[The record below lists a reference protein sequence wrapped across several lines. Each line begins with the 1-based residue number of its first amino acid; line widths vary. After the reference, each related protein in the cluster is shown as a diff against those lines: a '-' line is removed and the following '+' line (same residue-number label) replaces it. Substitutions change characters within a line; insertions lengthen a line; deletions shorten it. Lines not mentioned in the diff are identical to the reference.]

1 MTSAA
6 ERVLAAVDAQLEA
19 LPALLAE
26 LVRLPSVS
34 GTPAEDDVQGWL
46 ADRFAAAGLAV
57 EHWPLDLPALTGD
70 PDFPGWEVPRD
81 RAHGLLGR
89 LPGTRSGDPAGAGAR
104 SLLLLGHADVVPPGD
119 PALWTTDP
127 FGGEV
132 RDGELYGRGSCDMK
146 GGLVAALV
154 AATALARSGVRL
166 AGDLLLASVVG
177 EEDGGLGTFGLLR
190 HGVTAD
196 ACVITEPTDLDV
208 IAANG
213 GALTFRLSVPGR
225 AAHGSRRTEGVSAV
239 DKLPLLLAALAD
251 LERERNADVDPLMS
265 RWDLAYPISVGAVRA
280 GDWASTVP
288 DLLVAEGRYG
298 VALGEPVVAARA
310 TLEEA
315 VARASAADPW
325 LAEHP
330 VRVEWWGGQFAPG
343 RTDPGHPLVDATRRA
358 HLAAAPGVRP
368 AEVYG
373 GPYGSDLRLLTGLGG
388 IPTVQYGPGRV
399 DLAHAPDERV
409 PLADVGHVARAC
421 ALLALEW
428 CAVAEVAPGP

>member
-6 ERVLAAVDAQLEA
+6 ERVLAAVDSQLAA
-19 LPALLAE
+19 LSDLLAE

-34 GTPAEDDVQGWL
+34 GTPAEDDVQAWL

-57 EHWPLDLPALTGD
+57 EHWPLDLPALTAD
-70 PDFPGWEVPRD
+70 PDFPGWEVARE

-89 LPGTRSGDPAGAGAR
+89 LPGAHPGGTAASGAP
-104 SLLLLGHADVVPPGD
+104 SMLLLGHADVVPPGD

-127 FGGEV
+127 FSGEV

-154 AATALARSGVRL
+154 AASAIVRSGVPL

-208 IAANG
+208 IPANG

-239 DKLPLLLAALAD
+239 DKLPLVLAALAD

-265 RWDLAYPISVGAVRA
+265 RWDLAYPISVGLVRA

-298 VALGEPVVAARA
+298 VALGESVVAAQRRRSR
-310 TLEEA
+310 TRWRGP
-315 VARASAADPW
+315 ARPTRGWPSTRCGSSGGAASSP
-325 LAEHP
+325 
-330 VRVEWWGGQFAPG
+330 R
-343 RTDPGHPLVDATRRA
+343 
-358 HLAAAPGVRP
+358 AAPTPGTRWSTRPAGPIWPPTPGIRP
-368 AEVYG
+368 AEVFG
-373 GPYGSDLRLLTGLGG
+373 GPYGSDLRLLAGLGG

-409 PLADVGHVARAC
+409 PLADVAQVARAC
-421 ALLALEW
+421 ALLALDW
-428 CAVAEVAPGP
+428 CGVAGSAP

>member
-1 MTSAA
+1 MTSAT
-6 ERVLAAVDAQLEA
+6 ERVLAAVDAQLA
-19 LPALLAE
+19 GLTDLLAE

-34 GTPAEDDVQGWL
+34 GTPAEDDVQAWL

-57 EHWPLDLPALTGD
+57 EHWPLDLPALTSD
-70 PDFPGWEVPRD
+70 PDFPGWEVPRE

-89 LPGTRSGDPAGAGAR
+89 LPGARPGGTAGSGAP

-127 FGGEV
+127 FSGEV

-154 AATALARSGVRL
+154 AASAIARSGVPL
-166 AGDLLLASVVG
+166 DGDLLLASVVG

-196 ACVITEPTDLDV
+196 AGVITEPTDLHV
-208 IAANG
+208 IPANG

-239 DKLPLLLAALAD
+239 DKLPLVLAALAD
-251 LERERNADVDPLMS
+251 LERERNTDVDPLMS
-265 RWDLAYPISVGAVRA
+265 RWDLAYPISVGRVQA

-298 VALGEPVVAARA
+298 VALDESVDAARTA
-310 TLEEA
+310 LEDA
-315 VARASAADPW
+315 VARAGAADPW

-343 RTDPGHPLVDATRRA
+343 RTDPGHPLVGATRRA
-358 HLAAAPGVRP
+358 HAAAAPGIRP
-368 AEVYG
+368 AEVFG
-373 GPYGSDLRLLTGLGG
+373 GPYGSDLRLLTGPGG

-409 PLADVGHVARAC
+409 PLADVAQVARAC
-421 ALLALEW
+421 ALLALDW
-428 CAVAEVAPGP
+428 CGVAGSTP